1 MSKEDRSVAAQY
13 PAASTRV
20 LGVDPGTLRTGWG
33 VIERRGHTCTLCA
46 AGVITAKGFRSLP
59 ERLRLI
65 YAGLVEVIA
74 HWQPQVLS
82 LEKAFLAYN
91 VQSALRL
98 GEARGVALLAAA
110 QAGLRIAE
118 YNPTEIKTA
127 VASYGRADKVQVQKA
142 VFAHLGL
149 SHDEQ
154 TRGLVASKDATDA
167 LAAALCHFNSARFVD
182 QIHAATTKDGRRTSP
197 DAERRQLLRSAF
209 QKRSLPR
216 SVPTRGVPTVF
227 KVKG

>member
-1 MSKEDRSVAAQY
+1 
-13 PAASTRV
+13 
-20 LGVDPGTLRTGWG
+20 
-33 VIERRGHTCTLCA
+33 VIERRGQTCTFCA

-59 ERLRLI
+59 ERLRMI
-65 YAGLVEVIA
+65 HAGLVEVIV
-74 HWQPQVLS
+74 HWHPQVFS

-98 GEARGVALLAAA
+98 GEARGVALLAAS

-127 VASYGRADKVQVQKA
+127 VVSYGRADKVQVQKA

-154 TRGLVASKDATDA
+154 TIGLVASKDATDA
-167 LAAALCHFNSARFVD
+167 LAAALCHLNSARFVD
-182 QIHAATTKDGRRTSP
+182 QIHAATAKDGRKTGQDP
-197 DAERRQLLRSAF
+197 ERMQLLRSAF

-216 SVPTRGVPTVF
+216 SVPTIF